1 MFCHTTTTTTTI
13 CTLDQFCPPRS
24 LLEWTAVITVRMQ
37 TLAFFHA
44 KRPVTIPPKSIIVIP
59 LSDHVA
65 VLPPPL
71 NHGERK
77 EKSPNC
83 STTLFG
89 HCNATRHFTN
99 PWDKCWTQIA
109 DPMSNQGQSMASKLD
124 VQLWAFALTTR
135 SRSLSLGAECSFIY
149 YWAQWHPAWCQAC
162 QVSTWDQSFKFFTAP
177 KRLSLP
183 AQRWSTWFAT
193 WPAWSM

>member
-1 MFCHTTTTTTTI
+1 
-13 CTLDQFCPPRS
+13 
-24 LLEWTAVITVRMQ
+24 MQ

-44 KRPVTIPPKSIIVIP
+44 KRPVTIPPKSIIIP

-89 HCNATRHFTN
+89 HCNATGTSPILGKVLNWNCIQCRIKAST
-99 PWDKCWTQIA
+99 
-109 DPMSNQGQSMASKLD
+109 ASKLD

-162 QVSTWDQSFKFFTAP
+162 QVSTWDQSSSSLLHPKGFLYLPPTLEYLICNLAGMINVKITFTTSVRRVSSLLQ
-177 KRLSLP
+177 KHQSLLERLSGHC
-183 AQRWSTWFAT
+183 
-193 WPAWSM
+193 

>member
-1 MFCHTTTTTTTI
+1 
-13 CTLDQFCPPRS
+13 
-24 LLEWTAVITVRMQ
+24 MQ

-89 HCNATRHFTN
+89 HCKVTN
-99 PWDKCWTQIA
+99 PWESVELKLH
-109 DPMSNQGQSMASKLD
+109 PMSNQGQ
-124 VQLWAFALTTR
+124 QLQSWMFNFGH
-135 SRSLSLGAECSFIY
+135 SL
-149 YWAQWHPAWCQAC
+149 
-162 QVSTWDQSFKFFTAP
+162 
-177 KRLSLP
+177 
-183 AQRWSTWFAT
+183 
-193 WPAWSM
+193 

>member
-1 MFCHTTTTTTTI
+1 MCLPYYYYYYYYLYTRSV
-13 CTLDQFCPPRS
+13 LPSS

-44 KRPVTIPPKSIIVIP
+44 KRPVTIPPKSIIIP

-89 HCNATRHFTN
+89 HCNATGTSPILGKVLNWNCIQCRIKASSFKAGCSTLGIRSN
-99 PWDKCWTQIA
+99 DSIKILEPWGRMLFYILLG
-109 DPMSNQGQSMASKLD
+109 SVASCLMP
-124 VQLWAFALTTR
+124 R
-135 SRSLSLGAECSFIY
+135 PSFDMG
-149 YWAQWHPAWCQAC
+149 
-162 QVSTWDQSFKFFTAP
+162 SKFKFFTAP
-177 KRLSLP
+177 SKRLSLP